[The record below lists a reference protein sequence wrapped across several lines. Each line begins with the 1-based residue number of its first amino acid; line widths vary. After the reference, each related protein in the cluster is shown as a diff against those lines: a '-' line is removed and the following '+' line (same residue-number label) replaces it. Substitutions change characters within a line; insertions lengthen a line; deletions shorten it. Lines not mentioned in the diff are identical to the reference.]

1 MCECPTM
8 YNEEVVT
15 ARKPHRCCECGTQI
29 AKGEQYE
36 SVSGMWDG
44 RFDRSKTCI
53 PCMEIRKKATEG
65 IRSGRLLRAACLWRN
80 CGQYLLDGSPDTDKL
95 YAAVHAPYVNAKQH
109 KGTAGGDSWTT
120 WKPKAASYPCVRPAT
135 SASSAK

>member
-65 IRSGRLLRAACLWRN
+65 IRSGDCCELPVFGELR
-80 CGQYLLDGSPDTDKL
+80 QYLLDGSPDTDKL
-95 YAAVHAPYVNAKQH
+95 YAAVHARYVNAKQH
-109 KGTAGGDSWTT
+109 KGTAGG
-120 WKPKAASYPCVRPAT
+120 
-135 SASSAK
+135 